1 MHLVEL
7 TEYLIKSI
15 VKNKDISVKKFDDLE
30 DAITIQVLVDNDDMG
45 VVIGKDGKTL
55 RIDLPGNNGNI
66 IKFHLTEEEK
76 AALQPNGETWFAT
89 VIATCDVNE
98 WNNN

>member
-1 MHLVEL
+1 
-7 TEYLIKSI
+7 
-15 VKNKDISVKKFDDLE
+15 
-30 DAITIQVLVDNDDMG
+30 
-45 VVIGKDGKTL
+45 L